1 MEDCHNP
8 VISLTMMAIG
18 LWYESLRFKTLM
30 FLDTKVKTG
39 GIIECHH
46 LCKTSYGM
54 LELGCAP
61 GQELAFVTEL
71 WIYHLPNKIK
81 INWVL
86 VQLLFFANQ
95 GVLFNNLNT
104 Y

>member
-1 MEDCHNP
+1 
-8 VISLTMMAIG
+8 MMAIG

-61 GQELAFVTEL
+61 GQELAFVTEIMDL
-71 WIYHLPNKIK
+71 SFAQQDQNKLGFSSATI
-81 INWVL
+81 
-86 VQLLFFANQ
+86 FR
-95 GVLFNNLNT
+95 
-104 Y
+104 